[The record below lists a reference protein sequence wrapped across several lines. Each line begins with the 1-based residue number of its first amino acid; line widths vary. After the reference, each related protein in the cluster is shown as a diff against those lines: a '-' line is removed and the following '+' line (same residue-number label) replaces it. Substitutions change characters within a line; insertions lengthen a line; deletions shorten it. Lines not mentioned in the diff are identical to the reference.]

1 MFESN
6 QWNLEVVYTCVSKE
20 REKRFYPVLS
30 ITGNYCEYSATFRSF
45 KWDFQVDFSQAAGL
59 KLSQTGQSNCIKR
72 SLIENPNFPSI
83 ANAASP
89 LSSLVKFGIDAATDI
104 GRKWGRRDLS

>member
-30 ITGNYCEYSATFRSF
+30 IIGNYCEYSATFRSF

-72 SLIENPNFPSI
+72 SLIENPNFPNI

-89 LSSLVKFGIDAATDI
+89 LSSH
-104 GRKWGRRDLS
+104 